1 MAPLEPRLPKTM
13 LEVQLELATHRLDD
27 LCGRLASCSSE
38 WRRVRLSEELFYQRR
53 TVERLKA
60 AVAAEVKP

>member
-1 MAPLEPRLPKTM
+1 M